1 MNQFLTLA
9 LSLVIC
15 SSAQAGL
22 TKDVEYAK
30 VDGVGLALDAFVP
43 DGPGPFP
50 AVIMVH
56 GGGWSHGDKSGG
68 INKGWMVPMDEPLS
82 HAGFAWF
89 EINYRLLP
97 KYPYPACLDD
107 VQSAIRWVKAHA
119 ADYRLDPNRIALAG
133 ESAGGY
139 LVDLAAARA
148 DESTRVNAVVSFYG
162 VYDLVAHA
170 KAKGIGGNLGPLF
183 GITQL
188 DQETIPIL
196 RAASAAAYLK
206 PGLPPF
212 LLVHGDADQI
222 SPYQNDVD
230 FRAKLLALG
239 VACDLITIPG
249 GGHGMLTWGPLAPG
263 IKGQVV
269 AWLQRN
275 ASRCGVASSA
285 PDRSEAPRLTKPR
298 RLGRQRRL
306 DP

>member
-1 MNQFLTLA
+1 MNRCFPLVIALA
-9 LSLVIC
+9 IC

-22 TKDVEYAK
+22 TKDVAYAK
-30 VDGVGLALDAFVP
+30 VEGVSLALDVFVP

-56 GGGWSHGDKSGG
+56 GGGWDHGDKSGG
-68 INKGWMVPMDEPLS
+68 KNKGWMVPMDEPLS
-82 HAGFAWF
+82 RAGFAWF

-119 ADYRLDPNRIALAG
+119 AEYRVDPSRIALAG

-139 LVDLAAARA
+139 MVDLAAARA

-162 VYDLVAHA
+162 VYDMVAQA
-170 KAKGIGGNLGPLF
+170 EAKGIGGNLGLLF
-183 GITQL
+183 GISQL
-188 DQETIPIL
+188 DNKTRPIL
-196 RAASAAAYLK
+196 WAASAAAYLK

-222 SPYQNDVD
+222 SPYQNDLD

-249 GGHGMLTWGPLAPG
+249 GGHGMLSWGALAPG
-263 IKGQVV
+263 IKERVV
-269 AWLQRN
+269 SWLQKQLPSPPREH
-275 ASRCGVASSA
+275 
-285 PDRSEAPRLTKPR
+285 DRP
-298 RLGRQRRL
+298 
-306 DP
+306 